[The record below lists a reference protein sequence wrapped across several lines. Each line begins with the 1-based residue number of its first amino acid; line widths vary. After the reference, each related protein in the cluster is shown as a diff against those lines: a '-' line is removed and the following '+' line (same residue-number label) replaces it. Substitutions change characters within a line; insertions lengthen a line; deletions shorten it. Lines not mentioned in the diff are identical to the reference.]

1 MRQNVV
7 LLGQAIG
14 QLKAMGLAVGPQQTY
29 DFFKMACESLG
40 FTSPERFAIDPNPQ
54 NPAYIAYQ
62 KAQQQAAQSMPQ
74 PQVEVAKIKAQA
86 TLGQEQAE
94 NAREALKMKADQQI
108 AHNQMVHEALQQ
120 HNDRGHQ
127 AVQGHKDREVQL
139 DGNHLQII
147 LKLIPALAQ
156 ILAAEKA
163 SAAELGPDVAT
174 AGSQIQ

>member
-1 MRQNVV
+1 
-7 LLGQAIG
+7 
-14 QLKAMGLAVGPQQTY
+14 
-29 DFFKMACESLG
+29 
-40 FTSPERFAIDPNPQ
+40 
-54 NPAYIAYQ
+54 
-62 KAQQQAAQSMPQ
+62 
-74 PQVEVAKIKAQA
+74 
-86 TLGQEQAE
+86 
-94 NAREALKMKADQQI
+94 
-108 AHNQMVHEALQQ
+108 VHEALQQ